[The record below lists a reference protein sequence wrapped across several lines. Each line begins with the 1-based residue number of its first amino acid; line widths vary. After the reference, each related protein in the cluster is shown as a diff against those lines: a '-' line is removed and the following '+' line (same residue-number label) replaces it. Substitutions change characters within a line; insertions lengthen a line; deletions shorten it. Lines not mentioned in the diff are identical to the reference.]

1 MARRKISMVE
11 VDEILYRW
19 LKGISER
26 KIAHSLGISRNTV
39 KKIVSKAKA
48 AGLKRTSE
56 QAEAEEKLGTLLNS
70 LYDKKKSQGQAEVYI
85 AARHEQIMSWLSA
98 PHMTVNQMVRLFKEQ
113 GDAVSETSLRRYI
126 RKHIPSLPSSTVHLQ
141 TIPGNQA
148 QVDFGYVGLMKDP
161 VSQKMRKAYA
171 FIMILSHSRHR
182 FVRFVFKQDSQS
194 WIDCHIR
201 AFHFFGGVPLTVMI
215 DNLKSGITTA
225 DFYDPIL
232 NRTYGELERHYGFVC
247 DPTKV
252 RTPEHKGKI
261 ERSVTIVRQQ
271 VIAGRCFKDIEEAN
285 VYALQWCR
293 HEIGT
298 RASRTTGQA
307 PWEKFIKEE
316 KAFLKPLPS
325 HDYEYASWQELKVH
339 RDHHIVFEGSFY
351 SVQTQYIG
359 TMVWVRASQR
369 MVDIY
374 INHQKI
380 KKHIRAS
387 NRGQW
392 VTDPQDYPKG
402 AKAFLEKDRAYCLEQ
417 GKLTGPSTHQFL
429 SQVLEKPGL
438 VNQRRAQVILR
449 LAEKYGAQ
457 RLEAACQ
464 RAISFENYTY
474 RSLKGILDQGLDG
487 RPLQEDQTAKMT
499 LPKQT
504 SYLRGQ
510 HEFHPA
516 YQGGSL

>member
-1 MARRKISMVE
+1 
-11 VDEILYRW
+11 
-19 LKGISER
+19 
-26 KIAHSLGISRNTV
+26 
-39 KKIVSKAKA
+39 
-48 AGLKRTSE
+48 
-56 QAEAEEKLGTLLNS
+56 
-70 LYDKKKSQGQAEVYI
+70 
-85 AARHEQIMSWLSA
+85 
-98 PHMTVNQMVRLFKEQ
+98 
-113 GDAVSETSLRRYI
+113 
-126 RKHIPSLPSSTVHLQ
+126 
-141 TIPGNQA
+141 
-148 QVDFGYVGLMKDP
+148 
-161 VSQKMRKAYA
+161 
-171 FIMILSHSRHR
+171 
-182 FVRFVFKQDSQS
+182 
-194 WIDCHIR
+194 
-201 AFHFFGGVPLTVMI
+201 
-215 DNLKSGITTA
+215 
-225 DFYDPIL
+225 
-232 NRTYGELERHYGFVC
+232 
-247 DPTKV
+247 
-252 RTPEHKGKI
+252 
-261 ERSVTIVRQQ
+261 
-271 VIAGRCFKDIEEAN
+271 
-285 VYALQWCR
+285 
-293 HEIGT
+293 
-298 RASRTTGQA
+298 
-307 PWEKFIKEE
+307 
-316 KAFLKPLPS
+316 
-325 HDYEYASWQELKVH
+325 
-339 RDHHIVFEGSFY
+339 
-351 SVQTQYIG
+351 
-359 TMVWVRASQR
+359 MVWVRASQR

>member
-1 MARRKISMVE
+1 MVE
-11 VDEILYRW
+11 IDEILYRW

-26 KIAHSLGISRNTV
+26 KIAQSLGVSRNTV
-39 KKIVSKAKA
+39 KKIVFQAKA

-56 QAEAEEKLGTLLNS
+56 QAEAEEKIGALWNL
-70 LYDKKKSQGQAEVYI
+70 LYDKKKPSGGAQAYI
-85 AARHEQIMSWLSA
+85 ASHHEQVMAWLSA

-113 GDAVSETSLRRYI
+113 GHAVSETSLRRYI

-141 TIPGNQA
+141 TVPGHQA
-148 QVDFGYVGLMKDP
+148 QVDFGYAGLMKDP
-161 VSQKMRKAYA
+161 VSQKMRKAHA
-171 FIMILSHSRHR
+171 FIMTLSHSRHR
-182 FVRFVFKQDSQS
+182 FVGFVFRQDAKS

-201 AFHFFGGVPLTVMI
+201 AFHFFGGVPATVMI
-215 DNLKSGITTA
+215 DNLKSGVTTA
-225 DFYDPIL
+225 DFYDPVL

-252 RTPEHKGKI
+252 RTPEHKGKV

-271 VIAGRCFKDIEEAN
+271 VIAGRAFKDIEEAN
-285 VYALQWCR
+285 AYALQWCR

-298 RASRTTGQA
+298 RPSRTTGQA
-307 PWEKFIKEE
+307 PWESFIQEE
-316 KAFLKPLPS
+316 KNFLKPLPAQ
-325 HDYEYASWQELKVH
+325 DYEYATWQELKVH

-359 TMVWVRASQR
+359 AMVWVRASQR

-374 INHQKI
+374 VNHQRI
-380 KKHIRAS
+380 KRHIRAC

-402 AKAFLEKDRAYCLEQ
+402 AKAFLEKDKAYCLEQ
-417 GKLTGPSTHQFL
+417 GRLIGTSAYQFL

-438 VNQRRAQVILR
+438 VNQRRAQAILR
-449 LAEKYGAQ
+449 LAGKYGVQ

-474 RSLKGILDQGLDG
+474 RSLKGILAQGLDG
-487 RPLQEDQTAKMT
+487 QPLQEDRTARTT
-499 LPKQT
+499 LPEQT

-510 HEFHPA
+510 HEFQPVC
-516 YQGGSL
+516 QGASL